1 MPPGRAAGRKCLIFN
16 DLCKTPFKNHANLSN
31 FFRQQKYFSES
42 QKIHCIVPY
51 LRYSLPMQAS
61 SLTTDDFN
69 TQIQSDEFASEFE
82 AWLDAQEMKYW
93 QELDARG
100 N

>member
-1 MPPGRAAGRKCLIFN
+1 M
-16 DLCKTPFKNHANLSN
+16 
-31 FFRQQKYFSES
+31 QKKS
-42 QKIHCIVPY
+42 CVP
-51 LRYSLPMQAS
+51 RVSCYSFLMQANS
-61 SLTTDDFN
+61 IITDDFN

-93 QELDARG
+93 QEIDARG

>member
-1 MPPGRAAGRKCLIFN
+1 MPTCQTFFVN
-16 DLCKTPFKNHANLSN
+16 KNTFQNS
-31 FFRQQKYFSES
+31 K
-42 QKIHCIVPY
+42 KIHCIVPC

-93 QELDARG
+93 QEIDARG

>member
-1 MPPGRAAGRKCLIFN
+1 
-16 DLCKTPFKNHANLSN
+16 
-31 FFRQQKYFSES
+31 
-42 QKIHCIVPY
+42 VPC

-93 QELDARG
+93 QEIDARG